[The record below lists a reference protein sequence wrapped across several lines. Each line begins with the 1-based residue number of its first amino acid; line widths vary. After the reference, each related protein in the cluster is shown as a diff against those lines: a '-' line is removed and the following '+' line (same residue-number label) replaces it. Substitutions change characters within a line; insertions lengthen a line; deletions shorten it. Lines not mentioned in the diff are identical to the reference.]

1 MERKDFI
8 SLLRQMGTND
18 KLIDKPGIIEP
29 IYLKLRNKSEKEI
42 KNTKAI
48 LILRNGDISF
58 EDVDYFVTKDGE
70 EAKIAHG
77 DIEICVNKYGIQTSK
92 NSGDGSN
99 FYSYMNR
106 RNGIIECV
114 SGNSG
119 AFSRKCYL
127 DNGHC
132 LIEKACGE
140 RVNASLFG
148 KSEKHGEEIDR
159 VHLDLKAVIATFD
172 KNAKETIRDYPNT
185 RAYYKLTREHVIYN
199 VRLQNDPLK
208 KMQRTIDRLK
218 IENDNLRKRNE
229 RLVKRL
235 NAATQFIEGVK
246 KNPASKL
253 FLKKEINDVDTANS
267 LYR

>member
-29 IYLKLRNKSEKEI
+29 IYQKLKNKSEKEI
-42 KNTKAI
+42 KNTKSI
-48 LILRNGDISF
+48 LILRTGNISF
-58 EDVDYFVTKDGE
+58 EDVDYFLTGDND

-77 DIEICVNKYGIQTSK
+77 DMEICVNKYGIQTSM
-92 NSGDGSN
+92 NSGDGST

-106 RNGIIECV
+106 INGIIECV
-114 SGNSG
+114 SANGKS
-119 AFSRKCYL
+119 FSRKCYI
-127 DNGHC
+127 DNGNP
-132 LIEKACGE
+132 IIKDACGE

-148 KSEKHGEEIDR
+148 KSEKNGEEIDR
-159 VHLDLKAVIATFD
+159 IHLDINEVVGTFD
-172 KNAKETIRDYPNT
+172 KNAKDTIRKYPNT
-185 RAYYKLTREHVIYN
+185 RAYYKKTREHIIYN
-199 VRLQNDPLK
+199 VRLQNDPLR

-229 RLVKRL
+229 SLLKRL
-235 NAATQFIEGVK
+235 HAANQFIEGVK
-246 KNPASKL
+246 KNPASRL